1 MSSAKEKNILSSSPK
16 RGPKKNILIALGSI
30 LLLGLAAIV
39 VFFIWKQRSNST
51 TVKAT
56 KAGKGKES
64 KSFPNG
70 GSTSTKSDKDGNS
83 TVSEVPRSVSKAKE
97 QADGTPLTTLGSKP
111 NTQQTLQPPAQV
123 QQVDQSTP
131 QLPPQ
136 VKQTQIQLPPQSRV
150 VKTPATPQT
159 TLVREY
165 QEAFDEF
172 GKTLGEINM
181 TMENELSVPVDI
193 LPELADNLKESS
205 ILESKIMKDIKE
217 ARIPSDV
224 EQKALN
230 AERLS
235 LDTKYKQL
243 QAKVEMLPKKGK
255 IQALLAQF
263 EKKKEKLQEIEAHL
277 KQQPKPQS
285 KPSNVE
291 GPLSKADEAKKEI
304 QKLIDQDEAELKLA
318 VEEEAALNEDLKQK
332 REEYAKT
339 QASLVKKYQEIY
351 NEYWKTIEEINLT
364 LENEMSV
371 PDNIFLELY
380 ENMKESSMLVE
391 KHMKN
396 IIDRRIPSDIE
407 QEALH
412 LDQLRVYEKF
422 EELQA
427 KIDKLPK
434 GKIQEQ
440 LAQYKRKE
448 ERLEEIEVSL
458 NNLKNPL
465 DDVELQKKI
474 GDLSFSISKLNGSL
488 KMRKQF
494 ISDDA

>member
-30 LLLGLAAIV
+30 LFLGLTAIV
-39 VFFIWKQRSNST
+39 VFFIWRQRSNST

-70 GSTSTKSDKDGNS
+70 GNASTKSVKDGNN
-83 TVSEVPRSVSKAKE
+83 TVTEVPQSGSKAKE
-97 QADGTPLTTLGSKP
+97 QAADGTPLTTLGSKP
-111 NTQQTLQPPAQV
+111 TTQQTSQPPAQV
-123 QQVDQSTP
+123 QQVDQSKT

-136 VKQTQIQLPPQSRV
+136 IKHTQTQTQQPPQPRV
-150 VKTPATPQT
+150 VKTP
-159 TLVREY
+159 E
-165 QEAFDEF
+165 
-172 GKTLGEINM
+172 
-181 TMENELSVPVDI
+181 EN
-193 LPELADNLKESS
+193 
-205 ILESKIMKDIKE
+205 
-217 ARIPSDV
+217 
-224 EQKALN
+224 
-230 AERLS
+230 
-235 LDTKYKQL
+235 
-243 QAKVEMLPKKGK
+243 
-255 IQALLAQF
+255 
-263 EKKKEKLQEIEAHL
+263 EAHL
-277 KQQPKPQS
+277 KQQPKPQI

-304 QKLIDQDEAELKLA
+304 QKLIDQEEAELKLA